1 MFAVVCDYS
10 KLVYPVYVETVV
22 PESILNHGAK
32 IRLYTWRVGAWHPIQ
47 LSGVI
52 AGENRAWAYLDD
64 TALGEG
70 IYLVGVDQSA
80 SSPQVTEITVME
92 KEKSTKITARF
103 DHPDPLYNAYLRV
116 DDRLVCVSGVTQE
129 EVSFD
134 VRDLDPGRHVV
145 KVNGMEKEIM
155 IHSKENMYFLFS
167 LSALPVALTTLIF
180 KKFS

>member
-1 MFAVVCDYS
+1 
-10 KLVYPVYVETVV
+10 
-22 PESILNHGAK
+22 
-32 IRLYTWRVGAWHPIQ
+32 
-47 LSGVI
+47 
-52 AGENRAWAYLDD
+52 
-64 TALGEG
+64 
-70 IYLVGVDQSA
+70 
-80 SSPQVTEITVME
+80 
-92 KEKSTKITARF
+92 
-103 DHPDPLYNAYLRV
+103 V